1 MDGERQEGARRASP
15 RVLLVDDD
23 ATTRNL
29 VAHFLRKEGFVVV
42 MARDGA
48 DALAQARGGRPD
60 LVVVDA
66 AVPGMDGFEL
76 LARLQQ
82 DPATA
87 DLPVLMLSS
96 LDDEEA
102 IVRSLDA
109 GAEHVVMPFSPRILV
124 AKVKKI
130 LREARGHAVDRRPL

>member
-1 MDGERQEGARRASP
+1 MDGERREAARRASP

-76 LARLQQ
+76 LARLKQ
-82 DPATA
+82 DPGTA
-87 DLPVLMLSS
+87 ALPVLMLSS

-102 IVRSLDA
+102 IVRSLEA
-109 GAEHVVMPFSPRILV
+109 GAEYVVKPFSPRILV

-130 LREARGHAVDRRPL
+130 LREAHGHAVDRRPL